1 MKKFIYA
8 LVAVVMVCV
17 TSCSKDDD
25 VTKNYNLNVTLN
37 LPEGTSIDDITEGT
51 VTATNTQTGRE
62 FKQNDIKLSYEFTV
76 PGGIYDISVA
86 LRSNKGTEVLA
97 YNGAK
102 LGADVYEDTSVS
114 VDLKESAAGGLVFS
128 EVYYNMV
135 KPNGKSPYMADQF
148 MEIYNNSDEVL
159 YLDNCIIGIL
169 EGSQGTVP
177 SVWVDENGE
186 LMNKYPL
193 TYYTIAFVG
202 DGKKYPINPG
212 QAIVIAGQAQNHTAI
227 TTEMYDPTN
236 EAAKISPVNLENA
249 NYEVCLTDY
258 KPDKAIDNPNVPN
271 MDIIFHFGSQ
281 NYFTLPYTGNAII
294 LAKLPEDPY
303 KYAENEDNYMY
314 NPKYTTT
321 GPYLMIPQEYV
332 LDGINIVNNADK
344 LNQQVIRLRPEV
356 DAGKI
361 FNEAA
366 YCGLAI
372 RRKVAEVTEEG
383 RAILSDTN
391 NSTEDFIP
399 NVVPTPGIIPSVVD

>member
-8 LVAVVMVCV
+8 LVAIVMVCA
-17 TSCSKDDD
+17 TSCSNNDD
-25 VTKNYNLNVTLN
+25 VTKNYTLNVAVTL
-37 LPEGTSIDDITEGT
+37 PDGTSIDDITEGT
-51 VTATNTQTGRE
+51 IIATNTSTGRE
-62 FKQNDIKLSYEFTV
+62 FKQNEIKSSYEFSV

-86 LRSNKGTEVLA
+86 LRSNKGTEILA
-97 YNGAK
+97 YNGAL
-102 LGADVYEDTSVS
+102 LGVEVYEDKTVS
-114 VDLKESAAGGLVFS
+114 VDLKESAAGGLIFS

-135 KPNGKSPYMADQF
+135 KPNGKTPYMRDQF
-148 MEIYNNSDEVL
+148 IEIYNNSDEVL
-159 YLDNCIIGIL
+159 YLDNCIVGIL

-193 TYYTIAFVG
+193 TYYTIAFIG
-202 DGKKYPINPG
+202 DGKKYPVNPG
-212 QAIVIAGQAQNHTAI
+212 QAIVIASQAQNHIQI
-227 TTEMYDPTN
+227 TKEMYDPEN
-236 EAAKISPVNLENA
+236 PAAKTSPVNLENA

-258 KPDKAIDNPNVPN
+258 KPDQAIDNPNVPN
-271 MDIIFHFGSQ
+271 MDIIAHYGTQ

-303 KYAENEDNYMY
+303 KYGENDDNYMY
-314 NPKYTTT
+314 NPKYPTA

-344 LNQQVIRLRPEV
+344 INQQVIRLRPEV

-361 FNEAA
+361 YNEAS

-372 RRKVAEVTEEG
+372 RRKVVEVTPEG

-399 NVVPTPGIIPSVVD
+399 NVEPTPGVIQTTVD